1 MCLLSRYSQYHL
13 SRRPTSYACFELSR
27 GWHYPHVCQLWSHT
41 ALQCSVICPRNLPDM
56 DTECYQSIADQFSTC
71 HGATSC
77 IVPDVSGTS
86 LDPCYGTLKYIQVLY
101 SCIARKSGV
110 VFGNKEYNPD
120 CKVHGATMGSI
131 WGRQDPGGPHVG
143 HMNLVTLCMLPHPR
157 QFHTM
162 PSIQFNDW

>member
-13 SRRPTSYACFELSR
+13 SRRPTSYACFELSL

-56 DTECYQSIADQFSTC
+56 DTQCYQSIADQFSTC

-86 LDPCYGTLKYIQVLY
+86 LDPCYGTLNISK
-101 SCIARKSGV
+101 SCTPALHVSLEWYLAIKNTTQIARFMGPTWGPSGADRTQV
-110 VFGNKEYNPD
+110 GPMWATWTLLSGNILY
-120 CKVHGATMGSI
+120 
-131 WGRQDPGGPHVG
+131 R
-143 HMNLVTLCMLPHPR
+143 
-157 QFHTM
+157 
-162 PSIQFNDW
+162 